1 MKKYGLKI
9 PALVIVI
16 ALWLCVLIAMPLL
29 GQRGRYDFSD
39 PTSAT
44 GNYIPDANNS
54 YDLGS
59 ATNRWKDIWVS
70 GDSVHIGSVNL
81 ADEEGC
87 LGTGDFHAHGKEG
100 VGGYYK
106 MSHGTTPSAH
116 KEADHSILWSNDD
129 KLYFEKEDGTDIEV
143 SLAEGAIT
151 LECMFIEDQANVS
164 LINNQIVPW
173 ATSPSIL
180 TGGTF
185 TSNRYT
191 VGQDGRF
198 EVHSIL
204 SILNQSG
211 QANDTFQFQIRKNG
225 IAIAMQEVN
234 PMSYAGDTEETQIS
248 ITGVFDFST
257 NDVIDLYVTNV
268 NDVQNYTSRQ
278 LSIKQLPVSLD
289 VIESNLD
296 DIYVKSTGLIEGG
309 VPSVN
314 GGNNTLID
322 ITAGSGQIADST
334 TDPDNPVL
342 TPVAWT
348 AKTGYN
354 LTTTASA
361 GDVVAIFLSL
371 DSSGNVVERLALPTA
386 EQRRDTIDL
395 GIAARNDSDV
405 IVFAGSGPLSVV
417 HNPTSQLQDLMQ
429 AWGPF
434 NVEGNKI
441 EPYASDLQIT
451 KTLGSVFRNGAN
463 FSINPKD
470 PHVVSLVAQDPI
482 SSFNYK
488 LSDGTDVDPVASELD
503 PDKYDDG
510 TSTPGTVPNN
520 KWTAQQVSVFAS
532 GVVEVLYGQEV
543 FATEEDAITALAN
556 IEFTIPSDS
565 KGAVPLAYV
574 VLQQSDT
581 AVTSDRIY
589 RINRGG
595 SGGGS
600 VSYWNRADSNL
611 SPATVGDNVNVAT
624 QTELSSYPNFS
635 ADPSWT
641 IFSGTNTWTYDSAN
655 DRMKPTGENTG
666 DTITDTGIALT
677 SGKTYVVSLSWFKFI
692 GTGSLQIYQG
702 SGGTQISDYIDDGTF
717 SRKWMFTASA
727 SENLFVRTTANFH
740 DDTTTN
746 YISGLSVIEIDNAGD
761 IVGDRLALGGAKPEY
776 YSQLDN
782 YADIAAFFP
791 SNKGIFTVDEFI
803 IRNINLG
810 GLDFDETYARPM
822 LSSYATSIVLG
833 SNGYAD
839 ADIRADDNINLR
851 TYTAGGVITLN
862 ESSLDTDFV
871 LNGSGV
877 EAYKYDAGDAIHNF
891 TNGKVMVSD
900 YTKLG
905 AGAPSIKVKKL
916 TSNTAPTTGDSLIA
930 HGISSSAKI
939 LSITGLIN
947 AADDVWYP
955 LDSSLDGY
963 KIAMSCDDTNVILTS
978 DAIASANV
986 LYKPVKVLVTYEE

>member
-1 MKKYGLKI
+1 MMKIVTKNRTNLI
-9 PALVIVI
+9 LRAALLTM
-16 ALWLCVLIAMPLL
+16 ALILVFDVDSRGAMTP
-29 GQRGRYDFSD
+29 GSPTDFD
-39 PTSAT
+39 TIT
-44 GNYIPDANNS
+44 VGGVT
-54 YDLGS
+54 L
-59 ATNRWKDIWVS
+59 S
-70 GDSVHIGSVNL
+70 GDGT
-81 ADEEGC
+81 C
-87 LGTGDFHAHGKEG
+87 LSTSDFHAHGADG
-100 VGGYYK
+100 VAGYLK
-106 MSHGTTPSAH
+106 MNYGTTPSAH
-116 KEADHSILWSNDD
+116 KEADHSILWSNND

-151 LECMFIEDQANVS
+151 LECMFIEDQADVA
-164 LINNQIVPW
+164 LTNNQVVPF

-185 TSNRYT
+185 ASGQYT

-198 EVHSIL
+198 EVLSIL

-225 IAIAMQEVN
+225 TVMAMQEVN

-248 ITGVFDFST
+248 VTGVFDVST
-257 NDVIDLYVTNV
+257 NDVIDLYVTDV
-268 NDVQNYTSRQ
+268 NDAQNYTSRQ
-278 LSIKQLPVSLD
+278 LLIKQLPVSLD
-289 VIESNLD
+289 VIESILD
-296 DIYVKSTGLIEGG
+296 DIYIKSTGLMEGG
-309 VPSVN
+309 IPSVN
-314 GGNNTLID
+314 SGDNTLID
-322 ITAGSGQIADST
+322 ITAGSGQVVDST
-334 TDPDNPVL
+334 TDSDNPVL
-342 TPVAWT
+342 TPVVWD

-354 LTTTASA
+354 LTTTAST

-371 DSSGNVVERLALPTA
+371 DSGGNVIERSALPTA

-405 IVFAGSGPLSVV
+405 IVFAGSGPLSVI
-417 HNPTSQLQDLMQ
+417 HNPSSQLQDLMQ

-451 KTLGSVFRNGAN
+451 KTVGSVFRNGAN
-463 FSINPKD
+463 FSTNPKD
-470 PHVVSLVAQDPI
+470 PNVVSLAARDPI
-482 SSFNYK
+482 SFFNYK
-488 LSDGTDVDPVASELD
+488 LSDGTDVDPAASELD

-520 KWTAQQVSVFAS
+520 KWTVQQVSVFAS

-543 FATEEDAITALAN
+543 FATEEEAVTALAN

-565 KGAVPLAYV
+565 QGAIPLAYV
-574 VLQQSDT
+574 ILQESDT
-581 AVTSDRIY
+581 AVLSDRIY

-600 VSYWNRADSNL
+600 VSHWNRADTDL
-611 SPATVGDNVNVAT
+611 SPSTVGDNVNVAT

-641 IFSGTNTWTYDSAN
+641 IFSGDNTWTYDDAN
-655 DRMKPTGENTG
+655 DRMKPTGEAAG
-666 DTITDTGIALT
+666 DTITNTGITLI

-692 GTGSLQIYQG
+692 GTGSLQVYQG
-702 SGGTQISDYIDDGTF
+702 SAGTQKSDYIDEGTH

-727 SENLFVRTTANFH
+727 SENLFVRTTADFH
-740 DDTTTN
+740 DDATTN
-746 YISGLSVIEIDNAGD
+746 YISELSVIEIDNTGD
-761 IVGDRLALGGAKPEY
+761 IVSGRLALGGAKPEY

-782 YADIAAFFP
+782 YADIATFFP

-803 IRNINLG
+803 IRNINLN

-822 LSSYATSIVLG
+822 LSSYATSVCLG
-833 SNGYAD
+833 SNGYND

-851 TYTAGGVITLN
+851 TYTAGGIVTVN

-871 LNGSGV
+871 LNGNGV
-877 EAYKYDAGDAIHNF
+877 EAYKYDAGDNTHNF
-891 TNGKVMVSD
+891 TNGNVAVSD

-905 AGAPSIKVKKL
+905 ADAPSIKVKKL
-916 TSNTAPTTGDSLIA
+916 TSNTSPTTGASLIA
-930 HGISSSAKI
+930 HGVTSSAKI

-947 AADDVWYP
+947 SADDVWYP

-963 KIAMSCDDTNVILTS
+963 KVVMSCDDTNVILTS
-978 DAIASANV
+978 DTTTSANV
-986 LYKPVKVLVTYEE
+986 LYKPVKVFVIYEA